1 MPPYLRPAM
10 IALAGF
16 HLALTL
22 IGALAANFADG
33 GDALSRLLLTFAF
46 PAAAIALVVFVA
58 APRPSRVFRV
68 AIACVMAINL
78 AIAAGIAIAIAAG
91 GVPGQWWLPLIFAII
106 PAIAI
111 PYALTTRSANQ
122 LQTA

>member
-1 MPPYLRPAM
+1 MSPYLRPAM

-33 GDALSRLLLTFAF
+33 GDGLSRLLLTFAF
-46 PAAAIALVVFVA
+46 PTAAIALVVFAA
-58 APRPSRVFRV
+58 APRPPRFFGV
-68 AIACVMAINL
+68 AIACLMAINL
-78 AIAAGIAIAIAAG
+78 AIAAGISIAIAAG
-91 GVPGQWWLPLIFAII
+91 GVPGQWWLPIIFAII
-106 PAIAI
+106 PTIAI